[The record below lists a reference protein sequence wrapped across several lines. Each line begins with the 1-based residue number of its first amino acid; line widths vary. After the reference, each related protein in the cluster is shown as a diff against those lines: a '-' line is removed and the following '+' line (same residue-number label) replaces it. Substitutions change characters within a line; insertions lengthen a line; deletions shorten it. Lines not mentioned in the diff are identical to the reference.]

1 MFIYRFGGKQREAG
15 LGKAGKNAVTLANAR
30 EQARK
35 GRELLDQRPS
45 VDPLTVWRPT
55 HATSVRTFAEAAA
68 AYIALHEPGWRSS
81 THARQW
87 RETINAYCKPLL
99 NVPVDQID
107 AQMVRRALEP
117 VWLRIPETGSRLRGR
132 IEMIIDFAKSDDD
145 LKPNPARWRGGL
157 RGKLPAPK
165 RLGNRRHST
174 ALPYADVPEFVRR
187 LRAETS
193 VVARAI
199 EFVLLTATRSGEARG
214 AQWSEIDEHAAT
226 WTIPWRR
233 LKTGDRTRE
242 PFLVPLSGRTLEL
255 LGEMRAVASSAFIF
269 PGRYA
274 MSQPLSAAAFLQFVK
289 REMGMTVTLHGF
301 RSSFRDW
308 AGDETNFSR
317 ETCEAAL
324 GHVVGGVEGAYRR
337 SDALA
342 KRRLLMDA
350 WAAYCDSPPPGDEN
364 AADNVLSFE
373 TRSARAKA

>member
-1 MFIYRFGGKQREAG
+1 MALGTLGKAIMKTTRRFTATQIDALGPGLHGDGGNLYLRVSKDGARSWVFIYRFGGKQREAG

-55 HATSVRTFAEAAA
+55 PATSVRTFAEAAA
-68 AYIALHEPGWRSS
+68 AYNALHESGWRSS

-87 RETINAYCKPLL
+87 RQTINAYCKPLF

-165 RLGNRRHST
+165 RLGNRRHLT

-242 PFLVPLSGRTLEL
+242 PFVVPLSGRT
-255 LGEMRAVASSAFIF
+255 
-269 PGRYA
+269 P
-274 MSQPLSAAAFLQFVK
+274 
-289 REMGMTVTLHGF
+289 
-301 RSSFRDW
+301 
-308 AGDETNFSR
+308 
-317 ETCEAAL
+317 
-324 GHVVGGVEGAYRR
+324 
-337 SDALA
+337 
-342 KRRLLMDA
+342 
-350 WAAYCDSPPPGDEN
+350 
-364 AADNVLSFE
+364 
-373 TRSARAKA
+373 